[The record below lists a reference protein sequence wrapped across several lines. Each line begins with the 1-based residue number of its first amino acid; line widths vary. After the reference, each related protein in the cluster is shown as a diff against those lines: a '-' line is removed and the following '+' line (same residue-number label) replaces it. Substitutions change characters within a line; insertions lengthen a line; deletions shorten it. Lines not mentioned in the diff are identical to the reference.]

1 MRFNSDATTYGEDF
15 GSRDTFDV
23 EAHGPA
29 MDGCAQSGVVSL
41 GPYSVVIY
49 SRED

>member
-1 MRFNSDATTYGEDF
+1 MRDDF
-15 GSRDTFDV
+15 GSH
-23 EAHGPA
+23 EAIDLVADGPPA
-29 MDGCAQSGVVSL
+29 RRLRAERRVVSL